1 VRSRFNT
8 GIADLRMTPI
18 TAQLEFPISVT
29 ETVEFYRKYYGPTQ
43 RSFEALAEEKQ
54 LEELCGKLGDGVRK
68 AA

>member
-1 VRSRFNT
+1 
-8 GIADLRMTPI
+8 MTPI